1 MKLHRIRAIICFSLL
16 TTSFFTVMAQ
26 MDYADKVSSLKN
38 EFPKE
43 DVIAYQHKEVINFLL
58 NKDAAPGDAKVKA
71 VVTTEVTL
79 VPVKDYVK
87 YEDGLFYNQEI
98 SVDNVKAVNS
108 KGKEVFIQ
116 RQCGSYSRD
125 DIFFDDTKLCV
136 VRFPLEEKGKGC
148 SYSYKETYNDVK
160 YLTSFYFNNSIPAVD
175 EIIEFDIPAWMEID
189 LREFN
194 FQGVGTEKTTTKNDI
209 TKFFHLKNASVRGGG
224 ALTQSCVNLRTDMRE

>member
-1 MKLHRIRAIICFSLL
+1 MKLHLIRPIISSGLL
-16 TTSFFTVMAQ
+16 IISYFTVTAQ

-43 DVIAYQHKEVINFLL
+43 DVIAYQHKEVINFQL

-71 VVTTEVTL
+71 IVTTEVTL

-87 YEDGLFYNQEI
+87 YEDGLFYNEEI

-108 KGKEVFIQ
+108 KGKDVLIQ

-148 SYSYKETYNDVK
+148 NYSYKETYNDVK
-160 YLTSFYFNNSIPAVD
+160 YLTSFYFNNSIPASTRSLNS
-175 EIIEFDIPAWMEID
+175 IFPH
-189 LREFN
+189 
-194 FQGVGTEKTTTKNDI
+194 G
-209 TKFFHLKNASVRGGG
+209 
-224 ALTQSCVNLRTDMRE
+224 